1 MEGQGE
7 ELPIESMRPNQEPVS
22 ELLET
27 DMIPERSPAQDPV
40 EESMPISAPESISVS
55 ETGPNGESEPLPF
68 ESGPISEPESTQESS
83 PDSELS
89 GGLQGNAGAE
99 QSICA
104 TWLTEDGQLAYGCQP
119 KFALTRNGNGKVNV
133 SQF

>member
-1 MEGQGE
+1 
-7 ELPIESMRPNQEPVS
+7 MRPNQEPVS
-22 ELLET
+22 EPLET
-27 DMIPERSPAQDPV
+27 DMIPERSPAQGTGLI
-40 EESMPISAPESISVS
+40 EGSMPISAPEPISHPTS
-55 ETGPNGESEPLPF
+55 GPSGESEPLPF